1 MQKPTSYQAAENLAR
16 LKVSVDKTVS
26 KKSSKT
32 VSNPEKEILY
42 NLLENLSH
50 SLPRRQPWTRNKK
63 WQLLKLPADPQVIC
77 LLNLRNCAR
86 SSDKSYAMNYD
97 F

>member
-50 SLPRRQPWTRNKK
+50 SLPR
-63 WQLLKLPADPQVIC
+63 
-77 LLNLRNCAR
+77 
-86 SSDKSYAMNYD
+86 
-97 F
+97 